1 MDMRAK
7 AKRMTARERRALL
20 DKPII
25 IMNYRICHSLKRWAG
40 TIVND
45 NFGEGLVKARAGSKP
60 KYSDGPGGFGTQGA
74 YEGLDGL
81 VNGPW
86 NGAMDLGYASKFDSS
101 NYTEDYALWERI
113 VDNDP
118 KL

>member
-1 MDMRAK
+1 MRAK

-45 NFGEGLVKARAGSKP
+45 NFGEGLAKARRGAHQAKGRGMDTAGV
-60 KYSDGPGGFGTQGA
+60 

-86 NGAMDLGYASKFDSS
+86 NGAMDLGYASKFDAAH
-101 NYTEDYALWERI
+101 YTEDYALWERI
-113 VDNDP
+113 TDNDP